1 MDVVRYRS
9 YVVRVWLAGP
19 SEPTSTRIRV
29 EWIAPGI
36 EVEERG
42 ARAADL
48 AARLDRI
55 FDPERAEDDR
65 RAGAEVEVSDRG
77 RK

>member
-1 MDVVRYRS
+1 MDGLRYRS
-9 YVVRVWLAGP
+9 YVVRVWLADP
-19 SEPTSTRIRV
+19 AEPARTRMRV

-36 EVEERG
+36 EVEARG

-55 FDPERAEDDR
+55 FDPEPVEDDR
-65 RAGAEVEVSDRG
+65 LAGDQVDVSDRG
-77 RK
+77 GH